1 MTQRPDTHPSR
12 CSVTQEHRLLFNRRM
27 NDGRTQPVCAAYVI
41 DGPLDVAKLRAALG
55 TLARRHDALRMYFPV
70 GDDPLAM
77 AVRPDD
83 EASWPLEVVSLLD
96 LPSGD
101 ERDGRAQTLLEAF
114 CDRPFDLASGPLV
127 AALLIQIS
135 ERRNILGLTLEH
147 LVCDGISQTLLF
159 EELSGLMAGPAPLTS
174 ASSASSTSSSVSTG
188 QGGPA
193 ACYAAY
199 SEKQRHALGPDSAPV
214 RFWNEQFH
222 QHGVYPPT
230 LRPSDK
236 LAPAPLTTGPSAHV
250 EVELP
255 AAFSEHLK
263 EITAATR
270 TTPFMVYL
278 SLLTYGLRDGLLD
291 DWLGVVFMESGRR
304 GAETRRLIGNFAFEL
319 CAWTPLDPDD
329 GIHDVLGRVRDSV
342 ATSIGHALPLWWATR
357 RYVSREGARETF
369 DPSRLD
375 ERFTTPWMYFSV
387 SDPRANPLKLPDAQ
401 VEPYPARV
409 EIPYMRTPL
418 LMATAV
424 AGDASTKLSFDFA
437 QGGYD
442 PAALES
448 VLASAAA
455 AAAELA
461 ASPSRS
467 ASPAPPSPSR
477 SASPSSPPS
486 PPSVR

>member
-1 MTQRPDTHPSR
+1 MTQQPDTRGTR

-41 DGPLDVAKLRAALG
+41 DGALDVTRLRAALE
-55 TLARRHDALRMYFPV
+55 TLVRRHDALRMYFPV

-77 AVRPDD
+77 AVRPEH
-83 EASWPLEVVSLLD
+83 EASWPLEEVSLLD

-101 ERDGRAQTLLEAF
+101 ERDHRAQTLLEAF
-114 CDRPFDLASGPLV
+114 CDQPFDLASGPLV
-127 AALLIQIS
+127 AALLIEVS
-135 ERRNILGLTLEH
+135 PRRRILGLTLEH
-147 LVCDGISQTLLF
+147 LVCDGISQSLLF
-159 EELSGLMAGPAPLTS
+159 EELSGLMAEPGPPLP
-174 ASSASSTSSSVSTG
+174 ADQVR
-188 QGGPA
+188 PA
-193 ACYAAY
+193 ASYAAY
-199 SEKQRHALGPDSAPV
+199 SEKQRRALGPDSAPV
-214 RFWNEQFH
+214 RFWNSQFH
-222 QHGVYPPT
+222 EHGVYPPT

-236 LAPAPLTTGPSAHV
+236 LAPAPLTTGPSGHV

-255 AAFSEHLK
+255 GAFRARLK

-278 SLLTYGLRDGLLD
+278 ALLTHGLRDGLLD
-291 DWLGVVFMESGRR
+291 ESLGVVFMESGRR
-304 GAETRRLIGNFAFEL
+304 GTETRRLIGNFAFEL
-319 CAWTPLDPDD
+319 CAWTRLEPED

-357 RYVSREGARETF
+357 RYVSQEGARETF

-387 SDPRANPLKLPDAQ
+387 SDPRANPLGLPDAR

-424 AGDASTKLSFDFA
+424 AGAESTTLSFDFA

-442 PAALES
+442 PSALES
-448 VLASAAA
+448 VLASAAS

-461 ASPSRS
+461 SS
-467 ASPAPPSPSR
+467 PSPS
-477 SASPSSPPS
+477 PSN
-486 PPSVR
+486 R

>member
-1 MTQRPDTHPSR
+1 MTQQPNAPLSR

-27 NDGRTQPVCAAYVI
+27 NDGRTQPVCAAFVVNGAI
-41 DGPLDVAKLRAALG
+41 DVAKLRAALE
-55 TLARRHDALRMYFPV
+55 TLARRHDALRMYFPIC
-70 GDDPLAM
+70 DDPLAL
-77 AVRPDD
+77 AVRTED
-83 EASWPLEVVSLLD
+83 EASWPLEEVSLLG
-96 LPSGD
+96 LPSED
-101 ERDGRAQTLLEAF
+101 ERDSRAQTLLEAF
-114 CDRPFDLASGPLV
+114 CDKPFHLAEGPLV
-127 AALLIQIS
+127 AALLIQVS
-135 ERRNILGLTLEH
+135 AERHILALTLEH
-147 LVCDGISQTLLF
+147 LVCDGISQALLF
-159 EELSGLMAGPAPLTS
+159 EELSGLMAEPGPVIPAE
-174 ASSASSTSSSVSTG
+174 
-188 QGGPA
+188 QGRPA
-193 ACYAAY
+193 GSYAAY

-222 QHGVYPPT
+222 RNGVYPPT
-230 LRPSDK
+230 LRPSER

-255 AAFSEHLK
+255 GAFTARLK

-291 DWLGVVFMESGRR
+291 ESLGVVFMESGRR

-319 CAWTPLDPDD
+319 CAWTRLDSKD

-357 RYVSREGARETF
+357 RYVSQEGARETF

-387 SDPRANPLKLPDAQ
+387 SDPRATPLRLPDAQ

-418 LMATAV
+418 LMSTAV
-424 AGDASTKLSFDFA
+424 AGADSTTLSFDFA
-437 QGGYD
+437 QGAYD
-442 PAALES
+442 PSALES
-448 VLASAAA
+448 ALTSAAD
-455 AAAELA
+455 AAEVLA
-461 ASPSRS
+461 ASPT
-467 ASPAPPSPSR
+467 PPNR
-477 SASPSSPPS
+477 
-486 PPSVR
+486 